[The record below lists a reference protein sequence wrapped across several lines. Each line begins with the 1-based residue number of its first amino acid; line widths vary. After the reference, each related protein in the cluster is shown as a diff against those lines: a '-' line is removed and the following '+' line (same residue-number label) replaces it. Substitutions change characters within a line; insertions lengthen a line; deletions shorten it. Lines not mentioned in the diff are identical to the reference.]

1 MLGSRKRVQL
11 KSVADRLRLDS
22 TVQVIQSVLHFR
34 NPRSVQPDADMT
46 VALGASISVSRSELR
61 WLGQLTPL

>member
-22 TVQVIQSVLHFR
+22 TVPVIQYVLHFR
-34 NPRSVQPDADMT
+34 NPRSGQ
-46 VALGASISVSRSELR
+46 RS
-61 WLGQLTPL
+61 GMNPAACPFN